1 MSGINHISIFEDAP
15 IETVYE
21 STCTKRNP
29 LLYNETLYQYIST
42 LVRSHS
48 GSNRIKHLHSWWSN
62 MSHGDK
68 LPKHTHTHS
77 RPERTV
83 SGVVYEQGDKLNLY
97 IKNIGE
103 KEQKFETDFARTI
116 IFSGNS
122 EHWTDKFEGTK
133 VRRCLA
139 FDYAIL
145 DQKSCKCDD
154 DKICIRCVHYK
165 FDKLGIQ
172 ILASSPAQK
181 EIYIKQN
188 LNEILKEGLFKE
200 GPVALFTD
208 KNKYRRL

>member
-1 MSGINHISIFEDAP
+1 MSGINHISIFESAP
-15 IETVYE
+15 IETVYDL
-21 STCTKRNP
+21 TCTKRNP
-29 LLYNETLYQYIST
+29 LLYHETLYQYISA

-48 GSNRIKHLHSWWSN
+48 GSNRIQHLHSWWSSMN
-62 MSHGDK
+62 SKDK

-97 IKNIGE
+97 IKNIGQKE
-103 KEQKFETDFARTI
+103 KKFETAFARTI

-122 EHWTDKFEGTK
+122 EHWTDTYEGKK

-145 DQKSCKCDD
+145 DQKSCKC
-154 DKICIRCVHYK
+154 KNQICIRCVHYK
-165 FDKLGIQ
+165 FDRLGIQ
-172 ILASSPAQK
+172 MLASSPAEK

-200 GPVALFTD
+200 GPVALSID

>member
-1 MSGINHISIFEDAP
+1 MYAADLISIYEDAP
-15 IETVYE
+15 IENVYDL
-21 STCTKRNP
+21 TCNKRNP
-29 LLYNETLYQYIST
+29 LLYHETLYQYIST

-48 GSNRIKHLHSWWSN
+48 GSNRIQHLHSWWSTMTRN
-62 MSHGDK
+62 DK
-68 LPKHTHTHS
+68 LPKHTHTHN
-77 RPERTV
+77 RRERTV

-103 KEQKFETDFARTI
+103 NEQKFETDFARTI
-116 IFSGNS
+116 LFSGTS
-122 EHWTDKFEGTK
+122 EHWTDKFTGTK

-145 DQKSCKCDD
+145 DQGSCKC
-154 DKICIRCVHYK
+154 KTEICIRCVHHK
-165 FDKLGIQ
+165 FDRLGFQ
-172 ILASSPAQK
+172 ILASSPAEK

-200 GPVALFTD
+200 GPVALSID